1 MIPFLRFARDYLAR
15 YWHWYLGGVL
25 ALLATNWLSVSIPV
39 YLAEG
44 IDALGQPD
52 GRAVILRSA
61 LVVGAMGIVLIAVR
75 TASRL
80 LFFTPGRLVEAQVKH
95 DLFEKLIRHQPSF
108 LDRWPTGDLISRVSS
123 DVNMLRLLGGFTALG
138 IANTVIA
145 IGMTSTQMARLD
157 PVLAAWVVLP
167 LLVGFLV
174 TLGFV
179 RQFRALMQ
187 QMQEQAGELSDHILS
202 SYQGAPTI
210 HAFRAEAAF
219 QQAFRQ
225 RNEAYLRT
233 MIKRANLG
241 VAIGPVLSFASSF
254 NVFVL
259 LFVGGPRAIRGEI
272 TVGELV
278 AFTTLVAYLTGPLR
292 GMSFIIS
299 LVKQAQASL
308 ERIEAILLAPVD
320 RPDLPNP
327 TPAPEA
333 PPALS
338 VRGLSFAY
346 PDDPD
351 HIVLR
356 DVSFDLPAGATL
368 GILGPT
374 GSGKSTLLRVL
385 ARLYNPPRGTVFVDG
400 TDILDIDLDAWR
412 RQMALVPQRA
422 FLFSERVRDN
432 VLLGAPDDGRLER
445 VLGLAQLEVDMAALP
460 QGVDTVVGESGLTLS
475 GGQRQRV
482 ALARGL
488 VRENSV
494 LVLDDVLSAVDH
506 ATEQALI
513 AAIRS
518 GRRPTTLIVANRIS
532 ALQHADLVL
541 VMEGGT
547 VVDRGRHEELVAR
560 EGLYRDTWL
569 RQSET
574 NE

>member
-1 MIPFLRFARDYLAR
+1 MIPFVRFTRTYLSR
-15 YWHWYLGGVL
+15 FWLWYLGGVL

-39 YLAEG
+39 YLAQG
-44 IDALGQPD
+44 IDALGLPD

-61 LVVGAMGIVLIAVR
+61 SIVAVMGLVLILVR

-80 LFFTPGRLVEAQVKH
+80 LFFTPGRLVEAQVKR
-95 DLFEKLIRHQPSF
+95 DLFERLIRHQPAF

-138 IANTVIA
+138 IANTIIA
-145 IGMTSTQMARLD
+145 IAMTSTQMARID
-157 PVLAAWVVLP
+157 PVLAGWVVLP

-174 TLGFV
+174 TLVFV
-179 RQFRALMQ
+179 RKFRALMQ
-187 QMQEQAGELSDHILS
+187 RMQEQAGRLSDHILS
-202 SYQGAPTI
+202 SYQGVPTI
-210 HAFRAEAAF
+210 HAFRAEPAF
-219 QQAFRQ
+219 HRGFREHNQ
-225 RNEAYLRT
+225 AYLRT
-233 MIKRANLG
+233 MLDRANLG

-259 LFVGGPRAIRGEI
+259 LFVGGPRAIRGDI
-272 TVGELV
+272 TVGQLV

-308 ERIEAILLAPVD
+308 ERIEAILLAPLD
-320 RPDLPNP
+320 RPDLPDP
-327 TPAPEA
+327 VPVPDA

-346 PDDPD
+346 PDAPE
-351 HIVLR
+351 HVVLR
-356 DVSFDLPAGATL
+356 DVSFDLPAGGTL

-374 GSGKSTLLRVL
+374 GSGKTTLLRVL
-385 ARLYNPPRGTVFVDG
+385 SRLYNPPPGTVFVEG
-400 TDILDIDLDAWR
+400 TDILELDLEDWR
-412 RQMALVPQRA
+412 RRMALVPQRA

-432 VLLGAPDDGRLER
+432 VLLGSPDDGRLER
-445 VLGLAQLEVDMAALP
+445 VLELAQLEVDMAALP
-460 QGVDTVVGESGLTLS
+460 HGVDTVVGESGLTLS

-488 VRENSV
+488 VRENTV
-494 LVLDDVLSAVDH
+494 LALDDVLSAVDH

-513 AAIRS
+513 AAIRE

-532 ALQHADLVL
+532 ALQHADLILVL
-541 VMEGGT
+541 EGGAII
-547 VVDRGRHEELVAR
+547 DRGTHEALVAR
-560 EGLYRDTWL
+560 PGLYRDTWL
-569 RQSET
+569 RQSEAT
-574 NE
+574 E